1 MGKFLELDKRK
12 YKRDEVKKI
21 LLGVDAENNAVIL
34 ELKQKLAELSLEN
47 QKLKSEI
54 EDFRQKDDN
63 ISSALKD
70 AEAFSRAI
78 KENALKKYSIET
90 ESLKS
95 FSLRWRNYFEL
106 LKEKYPLYN
115 KISESKKLF
124 DEINKLTL
132 NYSGKELIEKT
143 QKVLDESG
151 VPDSSEIFNPRAK
164 IEDYISATSDNG
176 FNLNDVLNP
185 GELDVE
191 ELCKELDLIE
201 K

>member
-21 LLGVDAENNAVIL
+21 LLDVDAENNAVIL

-151 VPDSSEIFNPRAK
+151 VPDTSEIFNPRAK

-185 GELDVE
+185 GELDLE